1 MAGDVQ
7 IKQLPAQLALTVRK
21 RVKMREVAQ
30 GMGEAFG
37 ALMGHAGA
45 TGARFTGPPFSLY
58 PEMPSEEFT
67 FFVCMPVAPGAVA
80 GEGVELEELP
90 AVEAATLLYKGPY
103 DGMKSSWQSLMEW
116 VGASGR
122 QPGGPLREIYLSD
135 PETVAPQDLLT
146 ELVVPL
152 A

>member
-1 MAGDVQ
+1 MGDDVQ
-7 IKQLPAQLALTVRK
+7 IKQLPAQLALVVSK
-21 RVKMREVAQ
+21 RVKMGEVAQ

-37 ALMGHAGA
+37 TLMGHAGA
-45 TGARFTGPPFSLY
+45 SGAQFVGPPFSLY

-67 FFVCMPVAPGAVA
+67 FMVCMPVAPGAVA
-80 GEGVELEELP
+80 GDGVELEELP

-103 DGMKSSWQSLMEW
+103 AGMEPSWRSLMEW
-116 VGASGR
+116 VGKSGR
-122 QPGGPLREIYLSD
+122 QPAGPMREIYLSD
-135 PETVAPQDLLT
+135 PDTTAPEDLLT